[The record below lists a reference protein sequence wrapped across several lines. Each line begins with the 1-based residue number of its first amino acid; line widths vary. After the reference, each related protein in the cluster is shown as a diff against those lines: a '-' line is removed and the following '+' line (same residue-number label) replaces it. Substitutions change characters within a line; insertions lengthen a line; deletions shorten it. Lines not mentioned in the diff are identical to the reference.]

1 MIKKT
6 FILLGVMG
14 LIQLMITACC
24 PDLDPYYN
32 RIRDL
37 EFSSCNLRTKLEDS
51 STVSQDN
58 FRIRLFIQSE
68 RVVQL
73 FNPSFLI
80 NSAYATSCPS
90 NYAGL
95 KSDIIDFKITCN
107 KDVFNIK
114 AGQSIDY
121 SKISV
126 YKIGFTEDSKNQRLT
141 IAEWLDKLNDGKRQS
156 YFQFEW
162 YFEFNEPLKKN
173 DYLKFKILIKQEDG
187 SVFKDETNSINVQ

>member
-24 PDLDPYYN
+24 PDSDPYYN

-80 NSAYATSCPS
+80 
-90 NYAGL
+90 L
-95 KSDIIDFKITCN
+95 KWFS
-107 KDVFNIK
+107 
-114 AGQSIDY
+114 
-121 SKISV
+121 
-126 YKIGFTEDSKNQRLT
+126 
-141 IAEWLDKLNDGKRQS
+141 
-156 YFQFEW
+156 
-162 YFEFNEPLKKN
+162 
-173 DYLKFKILIKQEDG
+173 
-187 SVFKDETNSINVQ
+187 